1 MELQATQSLP
11 DMIRGQRRAWTA
23 EELSGILSLSRKHFY
38 KLAKQGRIPSIRIG
52 GAIRFDPAT
61 TASWLESKGSTWVN

>member
-1 MELQATQSLP
+1 M
-11 DMIRGQRRAWTA
+11 A
-23 EELSGILSLSRKHFY
+23 EELAGILSLSEKHIY

-52 GAIRFDPAT
+52 GAVRFDPAT